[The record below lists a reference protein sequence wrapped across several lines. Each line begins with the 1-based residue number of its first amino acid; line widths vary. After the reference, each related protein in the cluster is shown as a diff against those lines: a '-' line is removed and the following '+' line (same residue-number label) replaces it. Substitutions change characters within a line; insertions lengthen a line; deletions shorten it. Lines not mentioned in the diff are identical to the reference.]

1 MTKLRKIG
9 LHLFMVLAVILFA
22 FPIYWMFVSA
32 TNSTG
37 EIVVGKLTFGTHL
50 AENFQ
55 NLIAAKNIWRALY
68 NSFCNTLLSA
78 FLSLLVS
85 SIAGYGFEVYHD
97 RWKDRLM
104 SIILLSMLIPGISTT
119 IPLYKMIA
127 SWKLLNT
134 RLGFVLPG
142 IASVFL
148 IMLFRQSAR
157 SFPKDIIEAAR
168 IDGLSELGIFFR
180 MFVPIMAPTYVAA
193 LTISF
198 MNAWNSYLW
207 PSIIMMSNESMTMPL
222 LLANLMSGY
231 TQDYGMILLAVSICT
246 IPTLLIFACLQRS
259 FTAGI
264 TGAVK

>member
-1 MTKLRKIG
+1 VTKLRRVL
-9 LHLFMVLAVILFA
+9 LHLFMILSALLFA
-22 FPIYWMFVSA
+22 FPIYWMFASA

-37 EIVVGKLTFGTHL
+37 EIVIGKLTFGTHL
-50 AENFQ
+50 AENFEK
-55 NLIAAKNIWRALY
+55 LTSAKNIGRAMY
-68 NSFCNTLLSA
+68 NSMRNTVLSV

-97 RWKDRLM
+97 KWKDRLM

-134 RLGFVLPG
+134 WMGFVLPG

-157 SFPKDIIEAAR
+157 SFPHDIIEAAR
-168 IDGLSELGIFFR
+168 MDGLSELGIFFR

-207 PSIIMMSNESMTMPL
+207 PSVIMMSNESTTMPL

-246 IPTLLIFACLQRS
+246 IPTLLIFACLQKS
-259 FTAGI
+259 FASGI

>member
-1 MTKLRKIG
+1 MTKLRRV
-9 LHLFMVLAVILFA
+9 LMHLAMLMVALLFA
-22 FPIYWMFVSA
+22 FPLYWMFVSA

-37 EIVVGKLTFGTHL
+37 VIVVGRLTVGTHL
-50 AENFQ
+50 RENCAH
-55 NLIAAKNIWRALY
+55 LMEARNIWRAMY
-68 NSFCNTLLSA
+68 NSMRNAVLSTV
-78 FLSLLVS
+78 LSLLVS
-85 SIAGYGFEVYHD
+85 SIAGYGFEIFHD
-97 RWKDRLM
+97 KWKDRLM
-104 SIILLSMLIPGISTT
+104 NLILLSMLIPGISTI
-119 IPLYKMIA
+119 IPLYKMVA

-134 RLGFVLPG
+134 WVGFVLPG

-157 SFPKDIIEAAR
+157 SFPYEVIESAR
-168 IDGLSELGIFFR
+168 MDGLSELGVFFR
-180 MFVPIMAPTYVAA
+180 MFVPMMAPTYVAA

-207 PSIIMMSNESMTMPL
+207 PSIIMMSNDSTTMPL

-246 IPTLLIFACLQRS
+246 IPTLLIFTCLQKS
-259 FTAGI
+259 FASGI